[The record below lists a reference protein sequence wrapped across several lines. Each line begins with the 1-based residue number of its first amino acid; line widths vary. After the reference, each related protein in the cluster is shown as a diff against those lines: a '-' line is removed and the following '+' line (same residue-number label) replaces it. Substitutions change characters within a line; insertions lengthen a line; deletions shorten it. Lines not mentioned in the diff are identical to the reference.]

1 MKVRI
6 RTAHG
11 YLSAQPPT
19 PGGLARWQ
27 YRDEAG
33 PWEEFDIEGLE
44 FQAPVPVPTPDPEP
58 PVPVPDNGWKLPL
71 NAADLMKT
79 DAGRRAFIV
88 KARTIAYHAAD
99 EATIVYWLGK
109 ADEMIDRGVELG
121 EGLNYYWTRLLG
133 RGAGG
138 PDVAIDGPYK
148 GKDQYEGPLV

>member
-1 MKVRI
+1 MKVTI
-6 RTAHG
+6 KTAHG

-27 YRDEAG
+27 YRDTAG
-33 PWEEFDIEGLE
+33 EWEMFDVDGLE
-44 FQAPVPVPTPDPEP
+44 FQPVPQSPDQEP
-58 PVPVPDNGWKLPL
+58 VPVPVPDTGWALPA
-71 NAADLMKT
+71 NAADLVKT
-79 DAGRRAFIV
+79 DAGRRTFIT
-88 KARTIAYHAAD
+88 KARLIAYH
-99 EATIVYWLGK
+99 EATAETVDYWLGK

-121 EGLNYYWTRLLG
+121 EGLNYFWTRLLG

>member
-6 RTAHG
+6 KTAHG
-11 YLSAQPPT
+11 WLSAQPPT
-19 PGGLARWQ
+19 PGWLARWQ
-27 YRDEAG
+27 YRDTAG
-33 PWEEFDIEGLE
+33 PWEEFEVEGLE
-44 FQAPVPVPTPDPEP
+44 FPAPVPVPTPDPEP
-58 PVPVPDNGWKLPL
+58 APAPDTGWALPA
-71 NAADLMKT
+71 NAAELVKT
-79 DAGRRAFIV
+79 DAGRRTFIT
-88 KARTIAYHAAD
+88 KARLIAYH
-99 EATIVYWLGK
+99 EATEETIVYWLGK